1 MDLKSN
7 IKSILPVIKS
17 LRFKLHD
24 NAEIG
29 YNEFKTKEIIT
40 SFLNELNINNYPCT
54 KTGVVGVLNYNTDCI
69 AIRADMDAL
78 PLNGVSHL
86 CGHDYHMAVVL
97 GCALVLRQM
106 NYNKC
111 IKFIFQP
118 AEENFGGALP
128 MIENGVLENPHV
140 KSIIGF
146 HVWPDVPV
154 GSIEVSKGPSM
165 ASVDDFLIKFKG
177 QGGHAAMPHLCK
189 NPLYPAL
196 ELIQTINNKSR
207 VQADPLNPHVITFSS
222 IKCGDAP
229 NIIAD
234 QAVVMGTVRTFHEN
248 IRKNIYNEIKNTSEL
263 CGKNYGCGVHLD
275 YSFQYPPLINN
286 YTLTDDFIIKTEKIL
301 GEKNVMPLEK
311 TFASEDFS
319 FFANKVPAVHFR
331 LGISDCTHGKAPL
344 HSPNFNASEE
354 CLFYGIYCIINY
366 ILNMN

>member
-1 MDLKSN
+1 MDFKKN
-7 IKSILPVIKS
+7 IESILPVVKA
-17 LRFKLHD
+17 LRCKLHD

-40 SFLNELNINNYPCT
+40 SFLNELGINNYPCT
-54 KTGVVGVLNYNTDCI
+54 RTGVVGVLNNEAQCI

-78 PLNGVSHL
+78 PINGVSHF

-97 GCALVLRQM
+97 GCALVLKQI

-128 MIENGVLENPHV
+128 MIEDGVLENPEV

-146 HVWPDVPV
+146 HVWPNIPV

-165 ASVDDFLIKFKG
+165 ASVDDFFIKFKG

-207 VQADPLNPHVITFSS
+207 IQTNPLSPNVITFSS
-222 IKCGDAP
+222 IKCGDTP
-229 NIIAD
+229 NVIAD
-234 QAVVMGTVRTFHEN
+234 EALVMGTVRTFDEEV
-248 IRKNIYNEIKNTSEL
+248 RKKIYNEIKNTSEL
-263 CGKNYGCGVHLD
+263 CGKNYNCHVDLN
-275 YSFQYPPLINN
+275 YVFLYPPLINN
-286 YTLTDDFIIKTEKIL
+286 YALTDDFINKTKKIL

-331 LGISDCTHGKAPL
+331 LGISDNNYGKAPL
-344 HSPNFNASEE
+344 HSPAFNASDE
-354 CLFYGIYCIINY
+354 CLLYGIYCIINF
-366 ILNMN
+366 ILNMD